1 MLVSL
6 PRKQTI
12 AEINDR
18 APSRQVNAYDKFMGG
33 LDTLQVAAFYHVSEA
48 CALRWI
54 SQERSRRHERSSPYE
69 ARP

>member
-12 AEINDR
+12 ADINGH
-18 APSRQVNAYDKFMGG
+18 AHSRQVNAYDKFMGG
-33 LDTLQVAAFYHVSEA
+33 FDTLQVAAHYHISEP
-48 CALRWI
+48 CAHRWI
-54 SQERSRRHERSSPYE
+54 SQERSRRHEQASPYE